1 MPQVLA
7 VNILGR
13 FLLNNDRNI
22 RLVLLSFPLRSF
34 LPTFLL
40 VFLILPSFLSNL
52 SGSFYRFFTP
62 QGQRQSHYRQREGDA
77 SQPAVF
83 RPSSLI
89 TFPGDIP
96 LEPHQKVTV
105 CLLMLIS

>member
-22 RLVLLSFPLRSF
+22 RFVLLFSPSSPSCLHSC
-34 LPTFLL
+34 LPPCLL
-40 VFLILPSFLSNL
+40 HPSLPRLVAEGKLQAEERDSSQQAVLSL
-52 SGSFYRFFTP
+52 
-62 QGQRQSHYRQREGDA
+62 
-77 SQPAVF
+77 
-83 RPSSLI
+83 SSLI

-96 LEPHQKVTV
+96 PQPHQKVTV
-105 CLLMLIS
+105 GLLMLISPLCIRQRGGL